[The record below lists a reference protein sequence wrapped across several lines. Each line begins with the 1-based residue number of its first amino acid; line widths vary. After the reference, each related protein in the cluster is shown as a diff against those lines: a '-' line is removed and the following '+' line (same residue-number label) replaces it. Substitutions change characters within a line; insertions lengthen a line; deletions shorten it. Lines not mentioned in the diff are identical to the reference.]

1 MIRFYNGLCLSFA
14 GDLEV
19 TCDEVWVDGDKIA
32 YVGPA
37 KADMPEFERQI
48 DLKGDLLMPGFKDA
62 HTHSAMTFLRSFA
75 DDLPLQR
82 WLFER
87 VFPMEE
93 KLNPDYIYWL
103 TRLAILEY
111 LTSGITASFD
121 MYFHRDAYA
130 SANIDSGFRTVICG
144 VGGTAQLM
152 KDEYRH
158 FNSLHPLISYIPGFH
173 AEYTASKEQLDDMA
187 TVARE
192 LKAPVFVH
200 NSETESE
207 VQGCIERH
215 GMTPTGLLDSMGIY
229 DYGGGGYHCVYMS
242 EDDLRI
248 FKEKGLWAVTNPAS
262 NSKLASGIAPIT
274 HMMDLGLNLAI
285 GTDGPASNNALD
297 MFREM
302 YLTTVLQKLKN
313 MDAAACD
320 ANEVLKMAVTGGA
333 GAMGLGSCDVIAEGK
348 QADLIVI
355 DMHRPNMHP
364 VHNVTKNLVYA
375 GSKDNVR
382 LTMIAGRVLY
392 ERGEFFVGED
402 VERIYAEAARIV
414 GEIKSEG

>member
-14 GDLEV
+14 GGMEV
-19 TCDEVWVDGDKIA
+19 TGDEVWVDGDKIS

-37 KADMPEFERQI
+37 RTDMPEFQRQI
-48 DLKGDLLMPGFKDA
+48 DLNGDLVMPGFKDA
-62 HTHSAMTFLRSFA
+62 HTHSGMTFLRSYA

-82 WLFER
+82 WLYER

-144 VGGTAQLM
+144 VGGTAQLIE
-152 KDEYRH
+152 DEYRH
-158 FNSLHPLISYIPGFH
+158 FNSLHPLISYVPGFH
-173 AEYTASKEQLDDMA
+173 AEYTASQEQLDDMA
-187 TVARE
+187 AVARE

-215 GMTPTGLLDSMGIY
+215 GMTPTCLFDKLGIY

-242 EDDLRI
+242 EEDLKI
-248 FKEKGLWAVTNPAS
+248 FKERGLWAVTNPAS
-262 NSKLASGIAPIT
+262 NCKLASGIAPIT

-302 YLTTVLQKLKN
+302 YLTTVLQKLRN

-333 GAMGLGSCDVIAEGK
+333 GAMGLTDCDCIAPGK

-355 DMHRPNMHP
+355 DMHRPNMQP
-364 VHNVTKNLVYA
+364 VHNVTKNMVYA

-382 LTMIAGRVLY
+382 MTVIAGRVLY
-392 ERGEFFVGED
+392 EKGEFFVGED

-414 GEIKSEG
+414 GEIKGEG